1 MSSDLS
7 WCHGTV
13 GSQSERHEELGRT
26 STIRGCQWLGAWLA
40 TWLNRNLGMLRI
52 KRISL
57 KRTET
62 M

>member
-1 MSSDLS
+1 MAPS
-7 WCHGTV
+7 TV
-13 GSQSERHEELGRT
+13 GMAFVDLGRT